1 MLTSDHGE
9 GLGQH
14 GWKGHGRI
22 WNEQLFVPLMIKYPA
37 GSGIRP
43 GRRPYLVSL
52 IDVLPTLVAS
62 LKLPLATTDLAQM
75 VGDAVLSGPSNRD
88 WTFVQRTP
96 KERRRLWGTGQ
107 KFSLVSADWKYHHA
121 TDSVDELYDMRADPD
136 ELENLIDVRVS
147 TAELLQHQLLEGIET
162 VSSSGVGLDV
172 LEEISPEA
180 IRELRALGL
189 HTVIPRSAGRAVSG
203 ARGRNVVRLAVG
215 CVTITCL
222 AQPLAPAVPAQ
233 ASETGSVP
241 DQPSFIVVVT
251 DDQRWDS
258 LWAMPFVNEDLRARA
273 VDFTNAFVTT
283 PTCCPSRASFLSG
296 GFYAHNTGVLTNKG
310 PNGGVTK
317 FDDTRSMPLKLQRA
331 GYRTALI
338 GKYLNGYNALAPYI
352 PPGWT
357 RFVGN
362 TFTGDWLASRVVVG
376 SSGRASSRGSE
387 MTVDGHLVEFQFDE
401 AIRFLKD
408 NEGLPFFLL
417 LSLAAPHKPATP
429 ATNNTTLFQN
439 FQYRGRG
446 LRRIQPERQEGSYYR
461 TLYHRHKA
469 RGGPKKA
476 MVDVPR
482 AGCASRRRNRATPP
496 AGARRRRC
504 RAARA
509 GSRAP
514 GRNPSRPACPG
525 VCGCRAGGPGAQP
538 IFRRSAIP
546 ISPSCAL
553 PPRPSRAASIG
564 RARRQQ
570 STLAARSGWARSGRG
585 SRARTPR
592 RGAGTTP
599 STSSR
604 RAFVDGGAG

>member
-1 MLTSDHGE
+1 M
-9 GLGQH
+9 
-14 GWKGHGRI
+14 
-22 WNEQLFVPLMIKYPA
+22 
-37 GSGIRP
+37 
-43 GRRPYLVSL
+43 
-52 IDVLPTLVAS
+52 
-62 LKLPLATTDLAQM
+62 
-75 VGDAVLSGPSNRD
+75 
-88 WTFVQRTP
+88 
-96 KERRRLWGTGQ
+96 
-107 KFSLVSADWKYHHA
+107 
-121 TDSVDELYDMRADPD
+121 
-136 ELENLIDVRVS
+136 
-147 TAELLQHQLLEGIET
+147 
-162 VSSSGVGLDV
+162 
-172 LEEISPEA
+172 
-180 IRELRALGL
+180 
-189 HTVIPRSAGRAVSG
+189 IPRSAGRAVSG

-222 AQPLAPAVPAQ
+222 AQTLAPAVPAQ

-296 GFYAHNTGVLTNKG
+296 GFYAHNTGVLTNNG

-362 TFTGDWLASRVVVG
+362 TFTGDWLASRVVIG

-429 ATNNTTLFQN
+429 ETNNTTLFQN
-439 FQYRGRG
+439 FQYRGSGYGEFNLSDKAQIIKKLAAAFPEDPTEADALHRDQLRTLRDVDRRMHELYEWVADRG
-446 LRRIQPERQEGSYYR
+446 QEDSVIWVYTSDNGYQWGEHRLQGKALPYDESIRVPLMVAVPGVRPRTDPSLIAANLDVATTIFDYARIYTTPRKLRRHSDGATLRSLLENRKNAAWRTDLPVQRWGGMGFAALLTQETFGTPGFTDEDAWTWKYIEFHTGAIEAYR
-461 TLYHRHKA
+461 SVTDPFELRSKHEATFFQY
-469 RGGPKKA
+469 RGGA
-476 MVDVPR
+476 TTER
-482 AGCASRRRNRATPP
+482 APCAS
-496 AGARRRRC
+496 
-504 RAARA
+504 
-509 GSRAP
+509 S
-514 GRNPSRPACPG
+514 
-525 VCGCRAGGPGAQP
+525 
-538 IFRRSAIP
+538 
-546 ISPSCAL
+546 
-553 PPRPSRAASIG
+553 
-564 RARRQQ
+564 
-570 STLAARSGWARSGRG
+570 RG
-585 SRARTPR
+585 SP
-592 RGAGTTP
+592 
-599 STSSR
+599 
-604 RAFVDGGAG
+604 